1 MCGNVAV
8 AEATRDEA
16 VPAPWTLTHD
26 PLRKWGYADPAW
38 AIREYSCDS
47 WRPSLR

>member
-1 MCGNVAV
+1 MSGTVPV

-26 PLRKWGYADPAW
+26 PLRKRGYAYPAG
-38 AIREYSCDS
+38 AIREYRCDS